1 MTNQQIQNLIE
12 NILEDYDLE
21 LNEIAFDHDQIEVD
35 LIINDQPISF
45 TIGNKDLINPN
56 QSRSTILHALADAL
70 DDYDIVDELDQLGIS
85 EETIDQV
92 ENQQDTAAEAERTYW
107 MIKQEL
113 KDQPDYTNFQ
123 EAQLNELN
131 NLANSAIQEGYLTH
145 NLAMAKNYIHTADV
159 IAQSEPL
166 YNALQQIVDPTKN
179 NANVFFYAPNFFNFI
194 SSGRGEQLLN
204 KFQTQPKQVIE
215 QIIKENYLE
224 TK

>member
-1 MTNQQIQNLIE
+1 MTNKQIQNLIE

-21 LNEIAFDHDQIEVD
+21 FDDIDFDYHQVEVD
-35 LIINDQPISF
+35 LNINDQPISF
-45 TIGNKDLINPN
+45 TIDNKDLANPN
-56 QSRSTILHALADAL
+56 QNRAMILHALANAL
-70 DDYDIVDELDQLGIS
+70 NDYDTVDELNQLGIS
-85 EETIDQV
+85 ETTIDQV

-113 KDQPDYTNFQ
+113 KGQPDYTSFQ

-194 SSGRGEQLLN
+194 SSGRGEQLL
-204 KFQTQPKQVIE
+204 KQFQTQPKQVVE

>member
-1 MTNQQIQNLIE
+1 MTNQQTQNLIE

-21 LNEIAFDHDQIEVD
+21 LNEIAFDHDQVEVD
-35 LIINDQPISF
+35 LNINDQPISF
-45 TIGNKDLINPN
+45 TIDNKDLTNPN
-56 QSRSTILHALADAL
+56 QSRSTILHALANAL

-85 EETIDQV
+85 EEIIDQV
-92 ENQQDTAAEAERTYW
+92 ENQQDAAAEAERTYW

-204 KFQTQPKQVIE
+204 QFQTQPKQVVE